1 MQFGRTVVVLL
12 SLCAVAATQVA
23 AQQANPAKGGQANKG
38 KKGKLRPEPQPRPS
52 LPVSYDM
59 SAMKKVIGVIQDSV
73 DLGPT
78 LVVWVLDRTTSAHDI
93 VRDVTGNAAVFY
105 GSPEASAWSS
115 AAGKPL
121 LTAVVAFDDK
131 VEFVLDP
138 PSHDVK
144 KVKAA
149 LEELS
154 TSAGSRELP
163 FTAIKQAIEKYL
175 PLRTKERREIVLV
188 VVTDEAGDDTQVA
201 EELLEPLR
209 KHAIPLYAI
218 GLPAPWGQSNPFATN
233 PLAVPASKDDLV
245 PTVGPESVMPERV
258 DIDNWV
264 ERLGSRVNTDI
275 VDSGFGPF
283 AMERLCRASRG
294 KFFAVRAEAGSR
306 NVSARSWPPG
316 NEMRFDESVVAK
328 YAPDYVSVADYQKL
342 LNENKARGALSEA
355 ARLGK
360 LKTEGQPG
368 TRFPKD
374 AEAKMAKKM
383 SEAQQFAARNLPP
396 VDRFYD
402 VLIKGEADR
411 AKLTSPRWQAE
422 YDLAAGRV
430 IANKVRL
437 DGYNSMIAALKRGKT
452 FQKPDSKV
460 WMLEPADKYETES
473 TIKKM
478 AEKAEAYLKRVVQEH
493 PGTPWAKIA
502 EEELKAPLGWTWK
515 ETQ

>member
-1 MQFGRTVVVLL
+1 MQFGRMVVVLL
-12 SLCAVAATQVA
+12 SLCAVAVAQVNE
-23 AQQANPAKGGQANKG
+23 QPAKTAKAGQANKG
-38 KKGKLRPEPQPRPS
+38 KKAKPKSEPPARS
-52 LPVSYDM
+52 LSPVAHDM
-59 SAMKKVIGVIQDSV
+59 AAMKKLVAVIKDSV

-93 VRDVTGNAAVFY
+93 VREVTENAAAFY
-105 GSPEASAWSS
+105 ESPEAAQWSS
-115 AAGKPL
+115 APGKPL
-121 LTAVVAFDDK
+121 LTAVVAFDEK
-131 VEFVLDP
+131 VDFVLDP
-138 PSHDVK
+138 PSHDAKQV
-144 KVKAA
+144 VAA
-149 LEELS
+149 LEGLG
-154 TSAGSRELP
+154 TSASSREMP
-163 FTAIKQAIEKYL
+163 FTAVKQAIEKYL
-175 PLRTKERREIVLV
+175 PLRTKERREVVLV

-233 PLAVPASKDDLV
+233 PTAVPASKDDLV

-258 DIDNWV
+258 DIENWV
-264 ERLGSRVNTDI
+264 QRLGSKVNAEI

-294 KFFAVRAEAGSR
+294 KFFALRAETGSR
-306 NVSARSWPPG
+306 SVSARTWPPG
-316 NEMRFDESVVAK
+316 NEMRFDDKVVTK
-328 YAPDYVSVADYQKL
+328 YAPDYVSVSDYQKL
-342 LNENKARGALSEA
+342 LSENKARGALSEA
-355 ARLGK
+355 GRLGK

-411 AKLTSPRWQAE
+411 VKLTSPRWQAE

-430 IANKVRL
+430 IANKARL

-452 FQKPDSKV
+452 FQKPDSKAWV
-460 WMLEPADKYETES
+460 LEPADSFETES

-478 AEKAEAYLKRVVQEH
+478 ADKAKSYLERVVQEH